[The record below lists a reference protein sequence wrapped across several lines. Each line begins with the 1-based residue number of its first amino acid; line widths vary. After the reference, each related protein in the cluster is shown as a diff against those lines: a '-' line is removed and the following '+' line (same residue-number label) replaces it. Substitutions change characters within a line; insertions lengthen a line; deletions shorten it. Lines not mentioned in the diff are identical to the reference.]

1 MVSIGGQK
9 LIYAAH
15 FLVLNDEQ
23 VVLETTYE
31 GVALQIGLIFRVVD
45 GAQTS
50 MRSEIAG
57 TRTDYEFTNWNNS
70 AGTVSTGQNM
80 FAKFP
85 SGDVFFHVVSR
96 HVAGHNH
103 VHFYLQA
110 A

>member
-15 FLVLNDEQ
+15 FLVLNDQQ
-23 VVLETTYE
+23 VMLETVYE
-31 GVALQIGLIFRVVD
+31 GVALQIGLIFREVA
-45 GAQTS
+45 GAETS
-50 MRSEIAG
+50 MRSDIVG
-57 TRTDYEFTNWNNS
+57 TQTNYEFTNWNHP

-96 HVAGHNH
+96 FVAGHNH

>member
-23 VVLETTYE
+23 VTLETTYE
-31 GVALQIGLIFRVVD
+31 GVNLQIGLIFRVVE
-45 GAQTS
+45 GADTS
-50 MRSEIAG
+50 MRSDIVD
-57 TRTDYEFTNWNNS
+57 TQTSYTFTNWNNP
-70 AGTVSTGQNM
+70 AGTVSTGQNL
-80 FAKFP
+80 FARFP
-85 SGDVFFHVVSR
+85 SGEVFFHVVSR

-110 A
+110 V